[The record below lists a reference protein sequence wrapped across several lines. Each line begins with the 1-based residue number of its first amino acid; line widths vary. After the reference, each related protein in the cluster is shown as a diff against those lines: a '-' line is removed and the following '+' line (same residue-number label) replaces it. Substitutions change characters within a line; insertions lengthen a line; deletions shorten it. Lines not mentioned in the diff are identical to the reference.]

1 LIPAVKGFA
10 ARYQPL
16 WLVEASYWGV
26 LTMAGRLGRSPHR
39 CGWLLGAAFVFAAA
53 PSFAQVNDP
62 SGHGPVLVD
71 AGSYNQAPRI
81 EVGTASWYGGP
92 SVRGKPTASGER
104 FDEKALTA
112 AHPTLPFDTRVR
124 VINLRTGKSVV
135 VRINDR
141 NATYTKRVIDLS
153 RKAGEMIG
161 LHDTGIGVVALI
173 ISRSLPPAVATRPPA
188 MPVIL
193 DRTAT
198 EPEQPD
204 LSERHRPS

>member
-1 LIPAVKGFA
+1 
-10 ARYQPL
+10 
-16 WLVEASYWGV
+16 
-26 LTMAGRLGRSPHR
+26 MAERLCRLRHRS
-39 CGWLLGAAFVFAAA
+39 GWLLGAAVALAAA
-53 PSFAQVNDP
+53 PSLAQVSDP
-62 SGHGPVLVD
+62 SGHGPVTVQV
-71 AGSYNQAPRI
+71 GSYNEAPRI

-92 SVRGKPTASGER
+92 SVRGKRTANGEH

-124 VINLRTGKSVV
+124 VVNLRTGKSVV

-161 LHDTGIGVVALI
+161 LRDTGIGVVALI
-173 ISRSLPPAVATRPPA
+173 ISEPAPPAMATRPAIP
-188 MPVIL
+188 PVIL

-198 EPEQPD
+198 EPPAPSD
-204 LSERHRPS
+204 LSGRRRPS

>member
-1 LIPAVKGFA
+1 
-10 ARYQPL
+10 
-16 WLVEASYWGV
+16 
-26 LTMAGRLGRSPHR
+26 MATRQRCSPHR
-39 CGWLLGAAFVFAAA
+39 CGWLFGAAIALAAA
-53 PSFAQVNDP
+53 PSLAQIKDP
-62 SGHGPVLVD
+62 SGHGPVTVD

-92 SVRGKPTASGER
+92 SVRGKYTASGER

-124 VINLRTGKSVV
+124 VVNLRTGKSVV

-161 LHDTGIGVVALI
+161 LHDSGIGVVALI
-173 ISRSLPPAVATRPPA
+173 ITGPLPPTVAKQQLIVPP
-188 MPVIL
+188 L

-198 EPEQPD
+198 EPAPPD
-204 LSERHRPS
+204 LSERRRPS

>member
-1 LIPAVKGFA
+1 MATNRGCS
-10 ARYQPL
+10 PL
-16 WLVEASYWGV
+16 
-26 LTMAGRLGRSPHR
+26 R
-39 CGWLLGAAFVFAAA
+39 CAWLLGAVIALTAV
-53 PSFAQVNDP
+53 PSLAQVNDP
-62 SGHGPVLVD
+62 SGHGAVTVD
-71 AGSYNQAPRI
+71 AGNYNQTPRI

-92 SVRGKPTASGER
+92 SVRGKHTASGER

-124 VINLRTGKSVV
+124 VVNLRTGKSVV

-161 LHDTGIGVVALI
+161 LRDAGIGVVALI
-173 ISRSLPPAVATRPPA
+173 ITGPLPPAMATRPPTV
-188 MPVIL
+188 PPL

-198 EPEQPD
+198 EPVTPPD
-204 LSERHRPS
+204 LSERRRPS